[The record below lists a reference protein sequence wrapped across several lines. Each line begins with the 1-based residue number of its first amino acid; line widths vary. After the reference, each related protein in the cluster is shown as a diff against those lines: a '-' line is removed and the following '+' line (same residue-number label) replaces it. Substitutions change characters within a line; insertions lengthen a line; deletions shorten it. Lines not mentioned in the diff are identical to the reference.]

1 MQIKLKKYFMII
13 RSATVKAAPVG
24 KRERKHLDPS
34 REIPTRKHAG
44 KPTICVR
51 NSLKHSAL
59 FQCPPEWRTDF

>member
-1 MQIKLKKYFMII
+1 MII

-51 NSLKHSAL
+51 KSMNAAIDRCPSAPN
-59 FQCPPEWRTDF
+59 FAAYNPPPFVCHA